1 MHATII
7 AKDIKTDISFVIKL
21 INDVVGVAIT
31 SCFYSGYILGCVC
44 VCVWEGGGG
53 WSYELAYPVLTFSF
67 LSDSPYTYTYIHIHT
82 YIFYFT
88 ISYFLQKLIQFNNC
102 RLKHNII

>member
-44 VCVWEGGGG
+44 VCVWEGGGV
-53 WSYELAYPVLTFSF
+53 EL
-67 LSDSPYTYTYIHIHT
+67 
-82 YIFYFT
+82 
-88 ISYFLQKLIQFNNC
+88 
-102 RLKHNII
+102 